1 MLLVAI
7 GGSIG
12 ALLRW
17 IVDQWIPL
25 VGDWPL
31 PTLLVNVFGA
41 GALALLL
48 INERYSWQ
56 RPLVGT
62 GLLGG
67 FTTFS
72 AVVGQLRIWATG
84 DGNLLVSL
92 GYLTL
97 SVGFSLALV
106 ALILRKSS

>member
-1 MLLVAI
+1 MGLVAI

-17 IVDQWIPL
+17 LLDQLIPMQ
-25 VGDWPL
+25 GDWPL
-31 PTLLVNVFGA
+31 PTLTINVVGA
-41 GALALLL
+41 GLLALLL

-56 RPLVGT
+56 RPLIGT

-72 AVVGQLRIWATG
+72 AVAGQMRFMLTG
-84 DGNLLVSL
+84 DANLLVTSA
-92 GYLTL
+92 YLLL
-97 SVGFSLALV
+97 SVGLSLAVV
-106 ALILRKSS
+106 ALILRKRA

>member
-1 MLLVAI
+1 MALVAI
-7 GGSIG
+7 GGSLG
-12 ALLRW
+12 SLLRW
-17 IVDQWIPL
+17 LVDQWIP
-25 VGDWPL
+25 VAGDWPL
-31 PTLLVNVFGA
+31 PTLFVNVFGA

-48 INERYSWQ
+48 VNERYDWQ

-72 AVVGQLRIWATG
+72 AVAGQLRIAATG

-97 SVGFSLALV
+97 SVGLSLALV
-106 ALILRKSS
+106 TLILRKMS